1 MRSFPSAPRR
11 RAAAATLAAALTCGL
26 GTTLSSTSPAS
37 AEGLRDRQQEI
48 QDRIAATRNGID
60 EASDRAQRANAA
72 LDAATGRLADARD
85 ELARLEGEVAAAA
98 DRNAELR
105 VELAASEERLAAAQT
120 ALIAGRIAVAQTR
133 TEATDTITSIYQG
146 AGDPGLRTLS
156 SFLSAGS
163 LEDIE
168 VEQQAEQLIVGRQT
182 TVYDEVQTA
191 EARLEATEAEVA
203 EATDLVAAQQAEAAR
218 TVRRMRLLRDRA
230 VTARDQVLE
239 LVRTSRSAKQA
250 ALAARA
256 EDQKALVELERQEA
270 GVREKILAAQRA
282 AERAGTGY
290 TGETAGL
297 FTMPSGGSITS
308 PYGYRTH
315 PIYGY
320 YGLHDGTDFAPGCGA
335 PLSAMADGT
344 VISSYSSEVYGNRL
358 YVSLGNVNG
367 VNLTAVYNHAS
378 SYTVGVGER
387 VSQGQTLGY
396 VGDTGWSTGCHLHFT
411 LLENGTAVDPM
422 TYL

>member
-11 RAAAATLAAALTCGL
+11 RAAAATLAVALTCGL
-26 GTTLSSTSPAS
+26 GTTLPLTSPAS
-37 AEGLRDRQQEI
+37 ASDLRDRQQDL
-48 QDRIAATRNGID
+48 QARIEARQNGID
-60 EASDRAQRANAA
+60 EASDRARDADAA
-72 LDAATGRLADARD
+72 LAATTARLADARERLTRLAGELD
-85 ELARLEGEVAAAA
+85 EAG

-105 VELAASEERLAAAQT
+105 VELAASEERLVAAEA
-120 ALIAGRIAVAQTR
+120 ALVVGRIEVVETR
-133 TEATDTITSIYQG
+133 NEATETITSIYQG

-168 VEQQAEQLIVGRQT
+168 AEQQAEQLIVGRQT
-182 TVYDEVQTA
+182 TAYDDVQAA
-191 EARLEATEAEVA
+191 EDRLEASEAEVS

-218 TVRRMRLLRDRA
+218 TVERMRVLRDRA
-230 VTARDQVLE
+230 VTARDRVLE
-239 LVRTSRSAKQA
+239 MVLTDRSARQE

-256 EDQKALVELERQEA
+256 RDQQALVALERQEA
-270 GVREKILAAQRA
+270 AVRRKILAAQRA
-282 AERAGTGY
+282 AEKAGTGY
-290 TGETAGL
+290 TGETTGL
-297 FTMPSGGSITS
+297 FTMPSGGAVTS

-335 PLSAMADGT
+335 PLVAMGDGT
-344 VISSYSSEVYGNRL
+344 VISRSYSDVYGNRL
-358 YVSLGNVNG
+358 FVSLGNVNG

-378 SYTVGVGER
+378 GYSVGVGQQ

-411 LLENGTAVDPM
+411 LLQNGAAVDPM
-422 TYL
+422 SYL